1 MFWLLSCNK
10 HWAACIF
17 LNYRFPWIYAQEW
30 HYRNHLLTLFLLFK
44 GTSILF
50 SIVASPIY
58 ISTDSVGGFLFL
70 HCPSVFINIICRLSH
85 DGHSDQCEVILHCS
99 FFLPGKFHGW
109 RSLVGYSPWDC
120 KELGTAERLH
130 KN

>member
-1 MFWLLSCNK
+1 MELLG
-10 HWAACIF
+10 
-17 LNYRFPWIYAQEW
+17 PVVV
-30 HYRNHLLTLFLLFK
+30 LFLLFK

-50 SIVASPIY
+50 SIVAAPIY